1 MVGDKANAKDKKNVE
16 VASKSTRQAIHIHKA
31 QHGKYQSQAVALPN
45 QGSVRCQACRKV
57 LVLWYMLHIWYQAW
71 ADLQIKGEPRR
82 LGTGAITISPR
93 INVSGAH
100 LHDPTV

>member
-1 MVGDKANAKDKKNVE
+1 MGNTKVKRSRCPIKALFVAKHTV
-16 VASKSTRQAIHIHKA
+16 KS
-31 QHGKYQSQAVALPN
+31 
-45 QGSVRCQACRKV
+45 
-57 LVLWYMLHIWYQAW
+57 WYILYIWYQIQAW